1 MIIFDESTVKVGGIV
16 LPGLF
21 KSLEVKSSALVEEVE
36 VKGKSKKPKQATG
49 YEDTK
54 VSLELSLEDSQNK
67 TALSKL
73 KIIQNLFKKPS
84 QEKPI
89 VYEIVNEH
97 TAARGIKQVIFKDLS
112 TKTQNKKSEI
122 TVSIEFWE
130 YVPIT
135 ITATKKSNKSKR
147 KAKGKSKGG
156 YAVGITDEYKKYR
169 TNRGKAPQIQNK
181 PSKTVAVDDNSRGRH
196 LANKLGSMPY

>member
-21 KSLEVKSSALVEEVE
+21 KSIEVKSSAQVEEVE
-36 VKGKSKKPKQATG
+36 VKGKTKKPKQATG

-54 VSLELSLEDSQNK
+54 VSLELSLEDSQSQ
-67 TALSKL
+67 TALDKL
-73 KIIQNLFKKPS
+73 KIIQNLFKKPG

-97 TAARGIKQVIFKDLS
+97 TAVRGIRQVIFKDLS

-135 ITATKKSNKSKR
+135 IAATKKSNKSK
-147 KAKGKSKGG
+147 AKGKSKGG
-156 YAVGITDEYKKYR
+156 STVGITNEYKNYR
-169 TNRGKAPQIQNK
+169 NNRGKAPIIRDK
-181 PSKTVAVDDNSRGRH
+181 LSKTAAVDDDSRGRH
-196 LANKLGSMPY
+196 MVNRLGRMPY